1 MEDVNK
7 TLTERFIKEIR
18 IKGWTKEKYNKEMK
32 KSARW
37 ITRMQSEGREWT
49 VSNFMNSCRV
59 LNIIPSSVLKFKINK
74 KDLCDMTIKEIL
86 QIMLKENCNHFIEE
100 NPDKINMIMDFIKVM
115 TKQVGAKI

>member
-1 MEDVNK
+1 
-7 TLTERFIKEIR
+7 
-18 IKGWTKEKYNKEMK
+18 
-32 KSARW
+32 
-37 ITRMQSEGREWT
+37 MQSEGREWT

>member
-1 MEDVNK
+1 VEDVNK